1 MKKNIIKNLKSLS
14 ILLCGLIACVCMAAV
29 CYTAPKAFAQA
40 KTVNELTTFT
50 TEVGASIR
58 LDDPTGIRFTA
69 SISAEEYNAL
79 VEKYGEDGF
88 ELGMAIA
95 RVGSVDALKALDTT
109 KTHFKMTNWD
119 KDYNASMAT
128 ATYKYVFAVATIAQS
143 NYNVQ
148 YTALAYAKAGD
159 TIAYSTYI
167 DGETTRTPLQVA
179 TTYLASGEDDDYAKT
194 IVDTVMATDA
204 EFKLDQ
210 EIYSTPFGGEFAPTA
225 TVNGIKVAPVYSV
238 ADPTVAKI
246 ENGKVIGLKKGST
259 TVTATISGKDQD
271 YVATASVEFTA
282 KEVTPVLENGML
294 ALGTEGEETTISIY
308 AAADTEFATQLTSIT
323 TSDKAYDI
331 RSLIISYMEATN
343 MTTYGEYGFVATVES
358 ANYVGTYTTEEFV
371 PVGNETIGAGYGTRF
386 GYIVAKTHNSAET
399 ATGHY
404 FFLTED
410 IDVTA
415 SAAINTSGFNQT
427 NIAIYAFI
435 SLDGRGH
442 TLSYTHVH
450 SSTSGYTGLFG
461 YLGASNKDYNI
472 SWKNVHVQANI
483 TLEAGAN
490 HHSLFAC
497 EVYSADFANCYF
509 EMNVTNKTSKDTCVA
524 DFGWGSTLTNCVFEI
539 NNSVA
544 STAGVTLNGP
554 TKLGNQIVTDIAVI
568 DANNDA
574 VISGY
579 VDENHIITN
588 AYGYNTLADFIAG
601 NNGKV
606 ANSVI
611 EGNVR
616 VVKTDDVTN
625 GTICYSD
632 WADWEI
638 TSTDVKLLGN
648 TVRTTL
654 KTEVT
659 PTLTNGMLALGTKGE
674 ETTVSVYASSD
685 TAFET
690 ALVTDTVGGGS
701 TYDIREAII
710 SYMEENVTTTGAYTY
725 NVVVN
730 SRNYEGVYASETFTP
745 ITSASEFAELLPKA
759 YNTAAGVK
767 TAYYYLANSIDIS
780 AYANRNNAHSFNQ
793 VNVGMNL
800 EFNLDGRGNTISNTY
815 THTNTTASYYGIAG
829 YVGKG
834 NSDVNEWKNVH
845 YKANITA
852 NAGSSMRSYVFGSVS
867 NFTFTDCYFEVN
879 VTNNS
884 TGETGLFKL
893 DSTASLNNCIIE
905 LNNLGTTDASVVGHG
920 DGATSGYYYNCAI
933 IDENVSSTQV
943 VTTIKNGKAEA
954 KPVYGYTTMADFVAG
969 NNGLKGEGGNG
980 SIVSAVANGTKC
992 YTGWD
997 SAWEISA
1004 TQIKLN
1010 GKVIKTLA

>member
-40 KTVNELTTFT
+40 KTVNDLTTFT

-69 SISAEEYNAL
+69 SISAEEYDAL
-79 VEKYGEDGF
+79 VEQYGEDGF

-128 ATYKYVFAVATIAQS
+128 DTYKYVFAVATIAQS

-159 TIAYSTYI
+159 TIAYSTYV

-179 TTYLASGEDDDYAKT
+179 TTYLASGEDDDYAKA

-210 EIYSTPFGGEFAPTA
+210 DAYSTPFGGEFAPTA

-282 KEVTPVLENGML
+282 KEVTPILENGML
-294 ALGTEGEETTISIY
+294 TLATEGEETTISLY
-308 AAADTEFATQLTSIT
+308 AAADTELATQLTSVT

-331 RSLIISYMEATN
+331 RSLVISYMEATN

-358 ANYVGTYTTEEFV
+358 VNYVGTYTTEEFV
-371 PVGNETIGAGYGTRF
+371 PVSNQTVGAGFGTRF
-386 GYIVAKTHNSAET
+386 GYILAGTHNTSDK

-410 IDVTA
+410 IDVSA
-415 SAAINTSGFNQT
+415 SATINTTAFNQT
-427 NIAIYAFI
+427 NIAVYAYM

-442 TLSYTHVH
+442 TLSYSHVH
-450 SSTSGYTGLFG
+450 SSATSGYTGLFG
-461 YLGASNKDYNI
+461 YLGASNKEYNI

-483 TLEAGAN
+483 TLETGSK
-490 HHSLFAC
+490 HHSLFGC
-497 EVYSADFANCYF
+497 EIYSADFANCYF
-509 EMNVTNKTSKDTCVA
+509 EMNVTNKTATDACVA

-544 STAGVTLNGP
+544 STAGVTFNGP
-554 TKLGNQIVTDIAVI
+554 TKLGNQIVKDIAVI

-611 EGNVR
+611 GEGDVR

-638 TSTDVKLLGN
+638 TSTDVKILGK

-690 ALVTDTVGGGS
+690 ALVTDTVIGES
-701 TYDIREAII
+701 TYDLNEAIV
-710 SYMEENVTTTGAYTY
+710 SYMEENVTTTGNYTF
-725 NVVVN
+725 VVKVD
-730 SRNYEGVYASETFTP
+730 SKNYTGVSAVTEKYIP
-745 ITSASEFAELLPKA
+745 ITSVSEFIAIQANINSAVSENKGA
-759 YNTAAGVK
+759 S
-767 TAYYYLANSIDIS
+767 YYYLTTDIDLSGKI
-780 AYANRNNAHSFNQ
+780 RNALHGWGLWAF
-793 VNVGMNL
+793 V
-800 EFNLDGRGNTISNTY
+800 EFNLDGRGHTISFTY
-815 THTNTTASYYGIAG
+815 DHTVTNAFRGLGCYWGTGDTTQR
-829 YVGKG
+829 
-834 NSDVNEWKNVH
+834 NWWKNVALI
-845 YKANITA
+845 ANITTNA
-852 NAGSSMRSYVFGSVS
+852 NRVVNVFGGTVAYYDFY
-867 NFTFTDCYFEVN
+867 NCYFEAN
-879 VTNNS
+879 VTNNY
-884 TGETGLFKL
+884 TNDVGFFGPRFTNFY
-893 DSTASLNNCIIE
+893 DCMFVLNNNANSTKDLVLLAQNDGNVTSST
-905 LNNLGTTDASVVGHG
+905 LN
-920 DGATSGYYYNCAI
+920 NCAI
-933 IDENVSSTQV
+933 I
-943 VTTIKNGKAEA
+943 
-954 KPVYGYTTMADFVAG
+954 
-969 NNGLKGEGGNG
+969 NNDDK
-980 SIVSAVANGTKC
+980 S
-992 YTGWD
+992 
-997 SAWEISA
+997 
-1004 TQIKLN
+1004 
-1010 GKVIKTLA
+1010 KT

>member
-159 TIAYSTYI
+159 TIAYSTYV

-282 KEVTPVLENGML
+282 KEVTPILENGML
-294 ALGTEGEETTISIY
+294 TLGTEGEETTISIY

-574 VISGY
+574 VISGF
-579 VDENHIITN
+579 VNENHIITN

-616 VVKTDDVTN
+616 VVKTEEVTN

-638 TSTDVKLLGN
+638 TSTDVKILGK

-690 ALVTDTVGGGS
+690 ALVTDTVIGES
-701 TYDIREAII
+701 TYDLNEAIV
-710 SYMEENVTTTGAYTY
+710 SYMEENVTTTGNYTF
-725 NVVVN
+725 VAKVD
-730 SRNYEGVYASETFTP
+730 SKNYTGVSAVTEKYIP
-745 ITSASEFAELLPKA
+745 ITSVSEFIAIQANINSAASENKGAS
-759 YNTAAGVK
+759 
-767 TAYYYLANSIDIS
+767 YYYLTTDIDLSGKIRNALHGWGLW
-780 AYANRNNAHSFNQ
+780 AYI
-793 VNVGMNL
+793 
-800 EFNLDGRGNTISNTY
+800 EFNLDGRGHTISLTY
-815 THTNTTASYYGIAG
+815 NHTVANPFRGLGCYWGTGDATQR
-829 YVGKG
+829 
-834 NSDVNEWKNVH
+834 NWWKNVALI
-845 YKANITA
+845 ANITTNA
-852 NAGSSMRSYVFGSVS
+852 NRVVNVFGGTVA
-867 NFTFTDCYFEVN
+867 NYDFYNCYFEAN
-879 VTNNS
+879 VTNNYTNDVGFFGPRFTNFYDCMFVLNNNANS
-884 TGETGLFKL
+884 TKDLVLLAQNDGNVT
-893 DSTASLNNCIIE
+893 SSSLNNCAII
-905 LNNLGTTDASVVGHG
+905 NNDDNASVVTKRSDTNDIVTHT
-920 DGATSGYYYNCAI
+920 AHRYN
-933 IDENVSSTQV
+933 TL
-943 VTTIKNGKAEA
+943 
-954 KPVYGYTTMADFVAG
+954 ADFVAG
-969 NNGLKGEGGNG
+969 NNGTLRNDDQTSQNG
-980 SIVSAVANGTKC
+980 AVANGTKC